1 MSEADAKSKI
11 LKSSSGV
18 AVATLFSR
26 ILGLVRVR
34 LEAVMLGGGEI
45 ASGWLLAFAI
55 PNLLRRL
62 LGEGAL
68 GYALMPLVAEGEQQ
82 GGKERV
88 RRELA
93 VVFPVLALILAVIVI
108 VVGGG
113 AWYLGR
119 HADSLPFPLLR
130 TPRFQW
136 FFLLLPILMPYG
148 FFICLTGVV
157 GAVLNYARVFFLPA
171 LGALLLNVFLISGLA
186 GWWYFR
192 GCGSAEDVPALF
204 RMLGGSVLAAGC
216 IQLLLMLILLKL
228 VGFFPKFSWRA
239 FRDCSI
245 LPKLWKLALPG
256 LIGGAALQVS
266 FLVDRFLGMW
276 LGPQAVPALSY
287 VDRIVDVPIGIYAMS
302 LGTVLMAGM
311 ARSVA
316 AGDQAK
322 LAEDL
327 HFWLRQVFFF
337 CLPMAAMVVF
347 FHEPMIRMLCLG
359 GRYSHSDLGAARMV
373 AVFYGVGIPAFCS
386 LKVIVPMFHSRK
398 RMVPPLIASLCAIG
412 TNIILNLILMWP
424 LAQGGI
430 ALATV
435 LSSCVNN
442 GILLWLLRKE
452 GFVPDPRGLFAAGLR
467 NALIAFGWGGVL
479 GTIYSV
485 FVPEVGWGGNC
496 LILILFSACY
506 GIGYLAI
513 SRLFRS
519 PELAD
524 FRGLLRRRR

>member
-1 MSEADAKSKI
+1 MSDGDAKSKV
-11 LKSSSGV
+11 LKHSSGV
-18 AVATLFSR
+18 AVATLCSR
-26 ILGLVRVR
+26 ILGLLRVR

-68 GYALMPLVAEGEQQ
+68 GNALMPLVAEAEQD

-108 VVGGG
+108 IVGGG
-113 AWYLGR
+113 AWFLGS
-119 HADSLPFPLLR
+119 HADALPFPLLR
-130 TPRFQW
+130 TPRFRW
-136 FFLLLPILMPYG
+136 FLLLLPILMPYG
-148 FFICLTGVV
+148 FFIYLTGVV

-171 LGALLLNVFLISGLA
+171 LGALLLNVFLIGGLA
-186 GWWYFR
+186 GWWIWR
-192 GCGSAEDVPALF
+192 GSGSAEDVPALLH
-204 RMLGGSVLAAGC
+204 MLGGLVLAAGG
-216 IQLLLMLILLKL
+216 IQLVLMLILLKL
-228 VGFFPKFSWRA
+228 VGFFPKLSWSA
-239 FRDCSI
+239 FRNCSI
-245 LPKLWKLALPG
+245 LKRLWVLALPG
-256 LIGGAALQVS
+256 LIGSAALQVS

-311 ARSVA
+311 SRSVA
-316 AGDQAK
+316 AGDQEK

-359 GRYSHSDLGAARMV
+359 GRYSHSDLAAARTV
-373 AVFYGVGIPAFCS
+373 AIFYGAGIPAFCS
-386 LKVIVPMFHSRK
+386 LKVIVPVFQSRK
-398 RMVPPLIASLCAIG
+398 KMVPPLIASLIAIG
-412 TNIILNLILMWP
+412 VNIVLNLILMWP

-435 LSSCVNN
+435 ISSCVNN
-442 GILLWLLRKE
+442 GILLCLLRRE
-452 GFVPDPRGLFAAGLR
+452 GFVPKPWGLFTSGLR
-467 NALIAFGWGGVL
+467 NALIAFGWGAVL
-479 GTIYSV
+479 GGLYV
-485 FVPEVGWGGNC
+485 AFVPELGWGGNC
-496 LILILFSACY
+496 LVLILFSGCY
-506 GIGYLAI
+506 AGGYLLLA
-513 SRLFRS
+513 RLLGS

-524 FRGLLRRRR
+524 FRGLLRHRR